1 MAERKAIAGIISDP
15 DRFLE
20 LAEDARKKGF
30 RDLDAVMPYPVHGF
44 EEKLG
49 LKKSWI
55 PSAAKAMLLIGAF
68 LGLLF
73 QFWTS
78 AIDWPINVGG
88 KPLFSWQ
95 AFVPIIFECGILFAG
110 ITTFMAILHVA
121 RLYPGKDPKMLSER
135 LTNDQFAL
143 LVSVR
148 TQVDRE
154 KALDFF
160 KQAGIEDVQE
170 IDN

>member
-1 MAERKAIAGIISDP
+1 MAECKAIAGIIADP

-30 RDLDAVMPYPVHGF
+30 RDLDAIMPYPVHGF

-49 LKKSWI
+49 LKKSWV
-55 PSAAKAMLLIGAF
+55 PKAAKTMLLIGAL

-78 AIDWPINVGG
+78 AISWPINVGG

-95 AFVPIIFECGILFAG
+95 AFVPIIFECGVLFAG

-121 RLYPGKDPKMLSER
+121 RLYPGKNPKMLSER
-135 LTNDQFAL
+135 LTNDRFAL
-143 LVSVR
+143 LIPIR
-148 TQVDRE
+148 TQDE
-154 KALDFF
+154 KKKALDFF
-160 KQAGIEDVQE
+160 KQTGVENVEE

>member
-1 MAERKAIAGIISDP
+1 MADKKALAGITDDP
-15 DRFLE
+15 DKFLE
-20 LAEDARKKGF
+20 LAEDARRQGF
-30 RDLDAVMPYPVHGF
+30 SNLDAIMPYPVHGF

-49 LKKSWI
+49 LKKSWV
-55 PSAAKAMLLIGAF
+55 PAAAKFMLLVGAS

-95 AFVPIIFECGILFAG
+95 AFVPIIFECGVLFAG
-110 ITTFMAILHVA
+110 ITTFLSIMHLA
-121 RLYPGKDPKMLSER
+121 RLYPGRIPKMLSER
-135 LTNDQFAL
+135 LTDDQFAL
-143 LVSVR
+143 IIPMR

-154 KALDFF
+154 KIMKFF
-160 KQAGIEDVQE
+160 KCAGVENVQD
-170 IDN
+170 IDS